1 MAADLSLAPG
11 YLLGAGHAVRGFLR
25 SRRGGNV
32 DPTDPAKRQFPQL
45 CVGSVVRR
53 DAAISFIRIGSF
65 LFRTLAVTADQ
76 LVQGF

>member
-1 MAADLSLAPG
+1 MKKLVLVLSLIFVALCIVACLRKNSAPT
-11 YLLGAGHAVRGFLR
+11 
-25 SRRGGNV
+25 